1 MPAIVTDLSAGTLA
15 RELEAFLAEHPST
28 AVLEDGRVLFDM
40 REARYALS
48 AEHGR
53 CVLQLWSEERNIV
66 RTVTGLDVRKDAL
79 RLQVRRFGQTRPQM
93 LHLLSDR
100 DQRTPS
106 SRAAIRSRY
115 VKQLEHLLPRAFG
128 DWKIEGLS
136 GSMDLEHSFGPAY
149 ARGVLT
155 RGQAA
160 WALVAVNA
168 EESPETIDGILTLGL
183 LWLSRCRERAVQ
195 PRGGHARYV
204 EGLRVIVPEGH
215 VAVTQS
221 RMGWLDA
228 GQAKWELYECDARAN
243 ELRTVEIGRN
253 GNLEMRLVQNFDS
266 AAALERLQAGVAQV
280 LALLPE
286 SARQRVEQRVHSA
299 STVGLSLY
307 GLEFARVQHGL
318 APGSFQRKD
327 RITFGAGP
335 SETELNDETAWML
348 RGLTSRLFESRHTA
362 GSARDPLYRMQPE
375 RWLESR
381 LSVSLREIE
390 HSLRGAPVYRQVPAF
405 AASDRGML
413 DLLAANHDGRL
424 AVVELKADEDLHM
437 VLQGLDYWIRVH
449 RAAQSRGAD
458 GANDFTRSGY
468 FPGIRLSDASP
479 LLYFVAPALRI
490 HPATETVLRYLSSE
504 IEWNLIAVGENWR
517 RSLEVIWRKRVGE
530 VQPS

>member
-1 MPAIVTDLSAGTLA
+1 MPGIVTDLNAETLA
-15 RELEAFLAEHPST
+15 QELEGFLAEHPGA

-48 AEHGR
+48 AEHRR

-79 RLQVRRFGQTRPQM
+79 RLQVRRFGQTRPQI
-93 LHLLSDR
+93 LHLLADR

-106 SRAAIRSRY
+106 TRAAIRSRY
-115 VKQLEHLLPRAFG
+115 LKQLEHLLPRAFG

-149 ARGVLT
+149 ARGLLT
-155 RGQAA
+155 RGQSA
-160 WALVAVNA
+160 WALIAVNA
-168 EESPETIDGILTLGL
+168 EESPASIDGILTLGL
-183 LWLSRCRERAVQ
+183 LWLSRCRERAEHF
-195 PRGGHARYV
+195 RGGPARHV
-204 EGLRVIVPEGH
+204 EGLRVIVPEGY

-228 GQAKWELYECDARAN
+228 AQAKWELYECDARAD
-243 ELRTVEIGRN
+243 ELREVEIGRD

-266 AAALERLQAGVAQV
+266 AAALERLQAGIAQV
-280 LALLPE
+280 LALVPE
-286 SARQRVEQRVHSA
+286 GARGRVEQRIHSA
-299 STVGLSLY
+299 STVGLSLC

-318 APGSFQRKD
+318 APGSFQRRD
-327 RITFGAGP
+327 RVTFGAGP
-335 SETELNDETAWML
+335 SETELNEDTEPML
-348 RGLTSRLFESRHTA
+348 RALTSRLFESRHTA

-381 LSVSLREIE
+381 LSGSLREIE
-390 HSLRGAPVYRQVPAF
+390 HSLLGAPVYRQVPAF
-405 AASDRGML
+405 AARDRGML
-413 DLLAANHDGRL
+413 DLLAVNHDGRL

-468 FPGIRLSDASP
+468 FPGMRLSDTPP
-479 LLYFVAPALRI
+479 LLYFIAPALRI
-490 HPATETVLRYLSSE
+490 HPAAETMLRYLSNE
-504 IEWNLIAVGENWR
+504 IEWNLIAVGEDWR
-517 RSLEVIWRKRVGE
+517 RSLEVIWRKRGRDI
-530 VQPS
+530 QPS